1 LPRFEDQHKEEVKSP
16 GDLKVGQ
23 NVPKGKTNDRVR
35 STDGIVSTQQAVI
48 AARAAGGNTAPI
60 IDRHRMLSDWLGGEP
75 DYPPYFGRDEV
86 AVVAGEEMWTGT
98 ILQDAGNG
106 EVEAWVAG
114 SAPVGILISEY
125 IPGETTAPYLAVALM
140 RGPAHIKDMGILWPD
155 GITAPQIEACK
166 LAFAAKQIVFR
177 ETA

>member
-1 LPRFEDQHKEEVKSP
+1 LPRYDDQHKEEVKP
-16 GDLKVGQ
+16 FGDPKGGH
-23 NVPKGKTNDRVR
+23 NAPKGKTIEPIA
-35 STDGIVSTQQAVI
+35 STDGTVSTQQAVV

-60 IDRHRMLSDWLGGEP
+60 IDRHRRLSDWLGGEP

-98 ILQDAGNG
+98 ILQAAGAG
-106 EVEAWVAG
+106 EVQAWVAG
-114 SAPVGILISEY
+114 QTPVGILISEY

-155 GITAPQIEACK
+155 GITAQQIEACK
-166 LAFAAKQIVFR
+166 VAFAAKQIVFR